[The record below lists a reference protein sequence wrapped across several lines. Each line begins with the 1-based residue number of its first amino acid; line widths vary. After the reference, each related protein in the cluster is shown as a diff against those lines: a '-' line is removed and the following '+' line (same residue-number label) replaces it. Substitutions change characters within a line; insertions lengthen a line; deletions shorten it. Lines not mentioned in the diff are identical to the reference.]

1 MIFSLFSFL
10 LVVMTEWQLLSSLHV
25 EPEIS
30 RTAKDTFQVL
40 PSRSLREAYI
50 RSQIITKP
58 RLGSQVVMAIGKKN
72 KVAGRGPSGLGVRD
86 GGGWLFG

>member
-10 LVVMTEWQLLSSLHV
+10 LVVMTQWQLLSSLHV

-30 RTAKDTFQVL
+30 RATKETFQAL
-40 PSRSLREAYI
+40 PSRSLREA
-50 RSQIITKP
+50 QIITKP

-86 GGGWLFG
+86 AGGWLLG